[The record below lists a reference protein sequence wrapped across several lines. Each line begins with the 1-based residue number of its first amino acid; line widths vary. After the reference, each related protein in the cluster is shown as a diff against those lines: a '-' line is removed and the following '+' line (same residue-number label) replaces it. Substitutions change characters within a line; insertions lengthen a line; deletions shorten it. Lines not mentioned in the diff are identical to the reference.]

1 MTECLYHIAQAKRGD
16 FRIFRKTAHIQNVG
30 KRGLSLL
37 VLKNTLQTI
46 DDVWE
51 RGDLPSADDGWD
63 SFSKGDRE
71 REEFWLKRC
80 LVDGENIHE
89 FKIILLQICSIGDL
103 RRGRAPWHNIVLV
116 NTKTNKYYFRGMV
129 SNADVARKEYLTFK
143 NCPKAKNKRFSIDYS
158 NMGTVFEFWVRLREL
173 VALL

>member
-1 MTECLYHIAQAKRGD
+1 MEECLYHVAQAKRGD

-30 KRGLSLL
+30 KQGLSLP
-37 VLKNTLQTI
+37 VLKNTLHTI

-51 RGDLPSADDGWD
+51 RGNLPSDDDVWD

-80 LVDGENIHE
+80 LVDDENIHE
-89 FKIILLQICSIGDL
+89 FKIILLHIGPSTPDDPC
-103 RRGRAPWHNIVLV
+103 PWHDIALL

-129 SNADVARKEYLTFK
+129 SVRCLFTTQKYLTSK

-158 NMGTVFEFWVRLREL
+158 NMGSVFEFWVRLREIVSRL
-173 VALL
+173 

>member
-1 MTECLYHIAQAKRGD
+1 MDECLYHVAQAKRGG

-30 KRGLSLL
+30 KRGLSLP
-37 VLKNTLQTI
+37 VLKNTLHTI

-51 RGDLPSADDGWD
+51 RGDPPSDDDVWD

-80 LVDGENIHE
+80 LVDNENIHE

-103 RRGRAPWHNIVLV
+103 RRGRTPWHNIGLM
-116 NTKTNKYYFRGMV
+116 NTETNKYYFRGMV
-129 SNADVARKEYLTFK
+129 SNADVARKEYLLK
-143 NCPKAKNKRFSIDYS
+143 KKCPKAKNKRFSVDYS
-158 NMGTVFEFWVRLREL
+158 NMGAEFEFWVRLREIVSRL
-173 VALL
+173 